1 MLTDANLGNS
11 REGCVGKVA
20 RASLKW
26 FVLLGQVDT
35 TPGINSA
42 LEL

>member
-11 REGCVGKVA
+11 REACVGKVA
-20 RASLKW
+20 RANLRRCVSS
-26 FVLLGQVDT
+26 GRVDT
-35 TPGINSA
+35 APGINSA